1 MQKRAILTI
10 VVQQLEQELESTRV
24 RGDQT
29 LSSFAEL
36 LGEAKEMI
44 VSKDDEIQALNSRL
58 VDLQSSLAQAHQCTA
73 TLQGHIKC
81 LEDDM
86 SAHEVE
92 LETSK
97 DHVRDL
103 KQQMH
108 AAEKKRLEAEEQAKK
123 EATRS
128 KEELRRAHQ
137 QAERLRND
145 LNVICQEVQDSLE
158 DQSVGS
164 VASSPERQLGNITE
178 MFCNDAFVHLEL
190 DFGVINIQVNG
201 LEHSLQQLEEAV
213 RARLESTQSM
223 VSSIQASRQ
232 LTNRAVPSSAAT
244 YVSTEAHL
252 DAIEEDY
259 ESTDSDSGN
268 SPPTASSG
276 ASMSWR
282 STLASAGVHPFTPPA
297 PAEGTPLRPNL
308 GPHRRDALASAAGA
322 AVVTQLELWGC
333 EYDCGFEGSSFDE
346 VVEHEKSC
354 ALRKDN
360 SCIADPESEVRVA
373 TLDIRSIGEDEQKL
387 RPRTPPPVIEQT
399 RPVSKCVITRRLKRE
414 VATSND
420 GGMSVS
426 EESGMAGED
435 QPLEPEDPRTPT
447 ELLNEHA
454 WQFEMEYTQIPAESH
469 FETSRDRVHRS
480 LITAKLE
487 KMRMWVR
494 ARSIELQRQVD
505 LLDLQLA
512 DLRPCDRPP
521 LLRDTDYSERCHADQ
536 IDGNL
541 SQMDASVQILQTQMN
556 LALQIECSNQQRN
569 ILASKSV
576 TDLAAV
582 VAALRQTQSESI
594 REKQDLE
601 AKISSLRVHEME
613 MCRKRQEEKEEWEAT
628 VSSLHA
634 QATADQTRILFMETT
649 LAAGGDEAK
658 ALTQEVKRLETQA
671 RSERE
676 SRDAYEKKC
685 SETLR
690 HMDALKEKMFDDL
703 TDKDLQLSAMRLV
716 ATTQIQGMRQK
727 LSQALSGFDFRLE
740 CIGESMHDVQ
750 HCLKIEAETEI
761 AQAVEAKIETESL
774 MLQLSAMVEEL
785 DRELQK
791 ACVKTIQHLEAA
803 RVETLVA
810 TKWQHE
816 VDRCESQKAEERLLQ
831 LEYDKSILLEECN
844 VLAAFSKKLQTQ
856 IEEQRTEGKILQE
869 KEAEQ
874 NTERALLCNGLV
886 RALNKLSHVFEVDT
900 RSIQNDL
907 EVQQQ
912 EMQELREHIK
922 SLEERAKE
930 DRALISAGNEIVESS
945 LVAMIE
951 DVQALE
957 NSLQHVKLGSS
968 LQLLEEEAQLKQARA
983 AREGDQSVHEAEVG
997 ELRSK
1002 LQALQVCADMLSLE
1016 LQESKSEMSGLQQ
1029 ENVRLELAIK
1039 AAFEEQFVQ
1048 SQHFSRQ
1055 LVCHL
1060 CLANRSIA
1068 QMCSLHVSC
1077 SLQVNHVD
1085 TEMTH
1090 IHIGVGYC
1098 VPGNAA
1104 SRA

>member
-29 LSSFAEL
+29 LSNFAEL

-145 LNVICQEVQDSLE
+145 LIVICQEVQDSLE

-178 MFCNDAFVHLEL
+178 MFCNNALVHLEL
-190 DFGVINIQVNG
+190 DFGVVNIQVNG

-223 VSSIQASRQ
+223 VSSVQASRQ

-333 EYDCGFEGSSFDE
+333 EYECGFEGSSFDE

-373 TLDIRSIGEDEQKL
+373 TLDLRSIGEDEQKL

-420 GGMSVS
+420 GGLSVS

-628 VSSLHA
+628 VSS
-634 QATADQTRILFMETT
+634 
-649 LAAGGDEAK
+649 
-658 ALTQEVKRLETQA
+658 
-671 RSERE
+671 
-676 SRDAYEKKC
+676 
-685 SETLR
+685 
-690 HMDALKEKMFDDL
+690 
-703 TDKDLQLSAMRLV
+703 
-716 ATTQIQGMRQK
+716 
-727 LSQALSGFDFRLE
+727 
-740 CIGESMHDVQ
+740 
-750 HCLKIEAETEI
+750 
-761 AQAVEAKIETESL
+761 
-774 MLQLSAMVEEL
+774 

-856 IEEQRTEGKILQE
+856 IEEQRTEGKRLQE
-869 KEAEQ
+869 KEAEK
-874 NTERALLCNGLV
+874 NTGRALLCNGLV
-886 RALNKLSHVFEVDT
+886 RALNELSHVFEVDT

-907 EVQQQ
+907 QVQQQ

-945 LVAMIE
+945 LVAMIK

-1039 AAFEEQFVQ
+1039 AAFEEKFVQ
-1048 SQHFSRQ
+1048 SEHFSRQ

-1060 CLANRSIA
+1060 FLANRSIA

-1077 SLQVNHVD
+1077 SLQVNRVD